1 LDDLQPP
8 RVFASF
14 GRQRLVAMALALR
27 VEGPR
32 VVGLAKTR
40 GTDRAVRRVTRFV
53 GARHSRSAAGDA
65 FGQLLRIRVRRRVSC
80 VTDAPACGAGTAF
93 A

>member
-1 LDDLQPP
+1 
-8 RVFASF
+8 
-14 GRQRLVAMALALR
+14 MALALR

-32 VVGLAKTR
+32 VMDPAKAR
-40 GTDRAVRRVTRFV
+40 GADRAVRRVTRFV

-65 FGQLLRIRVRRRVSC
+65 FGQLLRIRARRRVSC
-80 VTDAPACGAGTAF
+80 VTNAPARRAGTAF